1 MISKLYLNRAT
12 QIRKEYLQI
21 LTNIDSYENIA
32 RELVKS
38 LELRKSEFEKLLSD
52 INSKKISNIEEAKQ
66 HLHDLVLKTEADMN
80 SVDSQ
85 VNKLNSRIDKLREEE
100 TNLFKDLKITYSDIP
115 EDTLKKEIQEH
126 IKSLNLS

>member
-1 MISKLYLNRAT
+1 MISKLYLNRAS